1 MSNEVMTANEQ
12 IPIRA
17 KSSDRKDRELESIL
31 SSLQGVESL
40 RFDKDRIH
48 ISFYPQLIS
57 LQTIK
62 TEIEKAG
69 MAPEPKRRK
78 GFFARY
84 LDRMIESNRK
94 SFGNGRLDCCD
105 LNSKKTP
112 KTPR

>member
-1 MSNEVMTANEQ
+1 MSDDVMTASEE

-17 KSSDRKDRELESIL
+17 EGPERRDKELESVL
-31 SSLQGVESL
+31 SNLQGVESL
-40 RFDKDRIH
+40 RFEKDRIH

-62 TEIEKAG
+62 AEIEKAG
-69 MAPEPKRRK
+69 MAPQPKRSK
-78 GFFARY
+78 SFIARY

-105 LNSKKTP
+105 LNRKKTSKP
-112 KTPR
+112 SS

>member
-1 MSNEVMTANEQ
+1 MSNEVMTATEE

-17 KSSDRKDRELESIL
+17 DSPGKRDEELESIL
-31 SSLQGVESL
+31 LNLQGVESL
-40 RFDKDRIH
+40 RFEKDRIH

-57 LQTIK
+57 LQAIK
-62 TEIEKAG
+62 AEIEKIG
-69 MAPEPKRRK
+69 MAPESKRSK

-105 LNSKKTP
+105 LNRKKTSKP
-112 KTPR
+112 PS